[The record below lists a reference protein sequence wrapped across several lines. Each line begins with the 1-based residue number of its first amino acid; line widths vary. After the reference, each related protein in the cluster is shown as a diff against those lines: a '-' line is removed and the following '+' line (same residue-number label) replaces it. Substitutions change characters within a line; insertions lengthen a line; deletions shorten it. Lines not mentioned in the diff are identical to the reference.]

1 MRTVLNLIANLI
13 ATATLTGCNV
23 YHRTTCVTL
32 ESDLKAANAW
42 AVEIAVCY
50 DEDSGRCYAFSLKNG
65 GKGEFIGTLPCDDES
80 EPLVVSR

>member
-1 MRTVLNLIANLI
+1 MRTVLNLIAVFFA
-13 ATATLTGCNV
+13 ATNLTGCNV

-32 ESDLKAANAW
+32 ESDPKAAGAW

-50 DEDSGRCYAFSLKNG
+50 DEDTGRCYAFSLKNG
-65 GKGEFIGTLPCDDES
+65 GKGEFIGTLPCADES